1 MTTLAEVN
9 ATLGVTNI
17 ALSGVAK
24 EQKETNKGISKF
36 VEFMQDK
43 DTRDRREDIEE
54 KRERKA
60 SVISS
65 VGDRAGAIGSGAVN
79 LGKKGFGLGK
89 DLFSKLGSCLLYT
102 SPSPRDC
109 Q

>member
-43 DTRDRREDIEE
+43 DTRDRREDIED

-65 VGDRAGAIGSGAVN
+65 VGSGAAAAGGAIASA
-79 LGKKGFGLGK
+79 GKKGFGLTK
-89 DLFSKLGSCLLYT
+89 DL
-102 SPSPRDC
+102 
-109 Q
+109 